1 MNRLRILR
9 SYEFAHEAQ
18 LDLMKLH
25 DEDIAAVLKNERMV
39 SMAPHYSNAVGGVQ
53 LLVNDEDF
61 DAAAKVLSYEADESA
76 LLQEMYPEAPLEPV
90 TACPKCGSMNLIQ
103 GRSAWSGLLSL
114 LVFML
119 PLSIQ
124 TKNRYCAACGHR
136 WRVIPS
142 KESDSPKDEK
152 HSPKQSLVDFFGT
165 SPLVGSGIV
174 IERSRDIRK

>member
-1 MNRLRILR
+1 MNSYRILR

-25 DEDIAAVLKNERMV
+25 DEGIAAVLKNERMV

-90 TACPKCGSMNLIQ
+90 TTCPKCGSTNLIQ

-124 TKNRYCAACGHR
+124 TKNRYCAVCGHR
-136 WRVIPS
+136 WKEIPS
-142 KESDSPKDEK
+142 IEADRPKDEQ
-152 HSPKQSLVDFFGT
+152 HSPKESIVDFFKT

-174 IERSRDIRK
+174 IERSRDTRK